1 MGTDVRT
8 VELSESTAWSA
19 EGRGGPVA
27 VEVLEG
33 TVLLTVERDWRD
45 RVLSAGERFVGPPRR
60 RVAAAGLGPSRI
72 RVTLPHPAL
81 LARFAARE
89 GGRQARHLF
98 GGALI
103 VAVWLS
109 LWAWMAVGVV
119 GPLSAVP

>member
-1 MGTDVRT
+1 MATDVRT

-19 EGRGGPVA
+19 EGHGGPVA
-27 VEVLEG
+27 VEVLDG
-33 TVLLTVERDWRD
+33 TVLVTVERDLRD
-45 RVLSAGERFVGPPRR
+45 RVLSAGERFLGPARR

-72 RVTLPHPAL
+72 RVTLPRPAP
-81 LARFAARE
+81 LARFAARA
-89 GGRQARHLF
+89 GGRQARHLL

-103 VAVWLS
+103 LAVWAS

>member
-1 MGTDVRT
+1 MTSDVRT

-33 TVLLTVERDWRD
+33 TVLVTMERDRRD
-45 RVLSAGERFVGPPRR
+45 RVLSAGERFLGLPRR

-72 RVTLPHPAL
+72 RVTLPRPAP
-81 LARFAARE
+81 LARFAARA
-89 GGRQARHLF
+89 GGRQARHLL

-109 LWAWMAVGVV
+109 LWAWMAAQVAA
-119 GPLSAVP
+119 PLAAAP